1 MITGKSDPSDRSDD
15 IAQLRQHLDM
25 PELNYQDISM
35 LVGVQQAL
43 QLSPSNGQRCRAS
56 SDEALYAA
64 VTLRERVAP

>member
-1 MITGKSDPSDRSDD
+1 
-15 IAQLRQHLDM
+15 M

-43 QLSPSNGQRCRAS
+43 QRWPLLGESCKAS